1 MKKQVKLKIVEEP
14 ILNLKV
20 EVDQT
25 NGDSIPRTNRLNWA
39 SFNYIDLVD
48 VFMTPLPN
56 EKQTNTLVHEHDV
69 ARKRALRF
77 KARLKAYIIEKA
89 DKSEL
94 KNFDWSEWD
103 IV

>member
-1 MKKQVKLKIVEEP
+1 MKNQQKINEEP

-20 EVDQT
+20 DVDRSV
-25 NGDSIPRTNRLNWA
+25 NGNYEARMNWP
-39 SFNYIDLVD
+39 SFTMIDLLD
-48 VFMTPLPN
+48 VFMTSLPN
-56 EKQTNTLVHEHDV
+56 ESIIADDV
-69 ARKRALRF
+69 ARKRALKF

-89 DKSEL
+89 DESEL

>member
-1 MKKQVKLKIVEEP
+1 M
-14 ILNLKV
+14 
-20 EVDQT
+20 
-25 NGDSIPRTNRLNWA
+25 NWP
-39 SFNYIDLVD
+39 SFTLIDLLD
-48 VFMTPLPN
+48 VFMTSLEN
-56 EKQTNTLVHEHDV
+56 ESIIADDV

-89 DKSEL
+89 DESEL

>member
-25 NGDSIPRTNRLNWA
+25 NGDSIPRTNRLNWE

-48 VFMTPLPN
+48 VFMTSLPN
-56 EKQTNTLVHEHDV
+56 EPTIADDV

>member
-1 MKKQVKLKIVEEP
+1 MKNQKIKIVEEP

-20 EVDQT
+20 EVDKSYPNITDGHKFEQ
-25 NGDSIPRTNRLNWA
+25 RMNWP

-48 VFMTPLPN
+48 VFMTSLPN
-56 EKQTNTLVHEHDV
+56 EPTIADDV
-69 ARKRALRF
+69 ARKRALKF

-89 DKSEL
+89 DQSEL
-94 KNFDWSEWD
+94 KNFDWSEWE

>member
-1 MKKQVKLKIVEEP
+1 MKNQQKINEEP
-14 ILNLKV
+14 LLEINVKV
-20 EVDQT
+20 D
-25 NGDSIPRTNRLNWA
+25 RTINEEYDARLNWA
-39 SFNYIDLVD
+39 SFNMIDLVD

-69 ARKRALRF
+69 AIRKAKLF
-77 KARLKAYIIEKA
+77 KKRLKAYIIEKA
-89 DKSEL
+89 DESEL

>member
-1 MKKQVKLKIVEEP
+1 MKNQQKINEEP

-20 EVDQT
+20 DVDRSV
-25 NGDSIPRTNRLNWA
+25 NGNYEARMNWT
-39 SFNYIDLVD
+39 SFTMIDLLD
-48 VFMTPLPN
+48 VFMTSLPN
-56 EKQTNTLVHEHDV
+56 ESIIADDV
-69 ARKRALRF
+69 ARKRALKF

-89 DKSEL
+89 DESEL

>member
-1 MKKQVKLKIVEEP
+1 MKTKKADIVEEP
-14 ILNLKV
+14 ILNIKV

-25 NGDSIPRTNRLNWA
+25 NGNSIPRTNRLNWP

-48 VFMTPLPN
+48 VFMTSLPN
-56 EKQTNTLVHEHDV
+56 EPTIADDV
-69 ARKRALRF
+69 ARKRALKF

-89 DKSEL
+89 DQSEL
-94 KNFDWSEWD
+94 ENFDWSEWE

>member
-1 MKKQVKLKIVEEP
+1 MKKQVKFTIVEEP

-20 EVDQT
+20 EVDKSYPNIT
-25 NGDSIPRTNRLNWA
+25 DGYRFEPRMNWP

-48 VFMTPLPN
+48 VFMTSLPN
-56 EKQTNTLVHEHDV
+56 EPTIADDV

-89 DKSEL
+89 DQSEL